1 MVIDWTAAPEGT
13 THATIPNGDPRWY
26 KLEGGKV
33 FCWAITA
40 KEWMP
45 SFFLSVDEIADS
57 GLRLYANGE
66 QSELVMLR
74 EQREALL
81 EEMKSL
87 SKVIR
92 DCYRI
97 SRDFCPSLDS
107 IEENGAGDHYDPLC
121 QIFYLLHY
129 AGLNLNTVISKC
141 EGTK

>member
-45 SFFLSVDEIADS
+45 SFFLTVDEIADS

-74 EQREALL
+74 EQRDSLLSLVKDLVDIEGSQPGTAEWSDKAMAL
-81 EEMKSL
+81 
-87 SKVIR
+87 
-92 DCYRI
+92 I
-97 SRDFCPSLDS
+97 SM
-107 IEENGAGDHYDPLC
+107 
-121 QIFYLLHY
+121 
-129 AGLNLNTVISKC
+129 V

>member
-1 MVIDWTAAPEGT
+1 MIIDWTAAPEGT

-26 KLEGGKV
+26 KLEDGKV

-45 SFFLSVDEIADS
+45 SFFLTVDEIAET

-74 EQREALL
+74 EQRDALL
-81 EEMKSL
+81 TLTKELVDIEGPQPGTSAWGDKAISL
-87 SKVIR
+87 I
-92 DCYRI
+92 
-97 SRDFCPSLDS
+97 
-107 IEENGAGDHYDPLC
+107 A
-121 QIFYLLHY
+121 
-129 AGLNLNTVISKC
+129 KC